1 MRRNI
6 ESVLGPNPLL
16 WCCPS
21 RTPGSGL
28 KYELSNYDGEWNE
41 LSAFQPRDTSHDL
54 EGGSCELGIP
64 FSSLIALQRSAFLFS
79 VFLHSVNSILTCLFI
94 S

>member
-16 WCCPS
+16 WCWPS

-28 KYELSNYDGEWNE
+28 RYELSNKDGEWN
-41 LSAFQPRDTSHDL
+41 D
-54 EGGSCELGIP
+54 
-64 FSSLIALQRSAFLFS
+64 SSALQDRETFYDLA
-79 VFLHSVNSILTCLFI
+79 
-94 S
+94 